1 MNLKKQSNSLS
12 SKAILFLAIK
22 LLRISGYQ
30 KSVLWIFGILIAS
43 VFVFSL
49 DNQQAIQLYVDKL
62 QQLSIHRLS
71 QRQKTW
77 IKDFYLN
84 DHNDA
89 PLKAERHQ
97 TRHKFNQKKKQLI
110 REWEAHY
117 SLKWPQMKLTK
128 RTKNSHASQFVTI
141 NFEAHHIVPINAGGV
156 NVMWNISP
164 LSAKNHKLLH
174 ESMEEKACFSHD
186 YFHRKFIRFI
196 LNIRVVF
203 LRFLKPYINLK
214 GTNYAKG

>member
-1 MNLKKQSNSLS
+1 MNLRKQSNRFSTKTL
-12 SKAILFLAIK
+12 IFLVIR
-22 LLRISGYQ
+22 LLRVSGYQ
-30 KSVLWIFGILIAS
+30 KNFLWIFGIFIAS

-49 DNQQAIQLYVDKL
+49 NDQQAIQLYVDKL
-62 QQLSIHRLS
+62 QQLSIHKLS

-77 IKDFYLN
+77 VKDFYLS

-97 TRHKFNQKKKQLI
+97 TRHNFNKQKSKLI
-110 REWEAHY
+110 REWETHY
-117 SLKWPQMKLTK
+117 SLKWPQMKITK
-128 RTKNSHASQFVTI
+128 RANNRHELQFATI

-164 LSAKNHKLLH
+164 LSSKNHKLLH

-196 LNIRVVF
+196 LNLKVVF
-203 LRFLKPYINLK
+203 LRFFKPYINLK
-214 GTNYAKG
+214 GANYAKG